1 MIMEVERIQE
11 LIAKYNAMT
20 ADPAELREIEQ
31 LIEQGI
37 IDIGD
42 LIELHAMDEGIEQ
55 LETPVPSLSLD
66 HKFHSMLQAE
76 KKAARPSASSSWKT
90 FFSWEG
96 LVPKLGLASV
106 ALVAGVFGG
115 MYLKNSE
122 HKDMQIN
129 VLTHEV
135 SDLKEMMMLS
145 MLEQGS
151 ATERLKAV
159 SLTQD
164 MDQASRSVTN
174 ALLQT
179 LNNDENVNVRL
190 AALDALRPYSQQGEV
205 REALIRS
212 IAKQDSPL
220 VQLALAELMAALQAK
235 SSVKELKK
243 IVGDDNTPTDVKKKI
258 QESIEV
264 LS

>member
-1 MIMEVERIQE
+1 MEVERIQE

-42 LIELHAMDEGIEQ
+42 LVELRAMDEGIEL
-55 LETPVPSLSLD
+55 LETPIPSMSLD
-66 HKFHSMLQAE
+66 YKFHTMLQSE
-76 KKAARPSASSSWKT
+76 KKTVKPAASSWKS

-96 LVPKLGLASV
+96 FMPKFALASL
-106 ALVAGVFGG
+106 ALTLGVIGG
-115 MYLKNSE
+115 MLLRNPAQ
-122 HKDMQIN
+122 KDEVIGE
-129 VLTHEV
+129 LTKEV
-135 SDLKEMMMLS
+135 SDLKEMMMLA
-145 MLEQGS
+145 MLEKES
-151 ATERLKAV
+151 PTERLKAV
-159 SLTQD
+159 GLTQD
-164 MDQASRSVTN
+164 MSQASRSVTT

-179 LNNDENVNVRL
+179 LNNDENVSVRL
-190 AALDALRPYSQQGEV
+190 AALDALRQYSQQSEV

-220 VQLALAELMAALQAK
+220 VQIALAELMAALQAK
-235 SSVKELKK
+235 SSVKELQK